1 MLFVEIAEEAL
12 PFLLF
17 FIIMELQEKMLFCQI
32 AVRGG
37 LV

>member
-17 FIIMELQEKMLFCQI
+17 FIIMEKQKMLFCKI